1 MIYLVRHGQAAASWG
16 EHPDPGLS
24 DLGRTQA
31 THAAEILND
40 KAIEHVYTSPMAR
53 CQETAAAFV
62 LASNLQA
69 VIEPRVTEIPTPSD
83 VTDRVPWLRA
93 LMGGEWASAPQ
104 LVTDWRDALIKA
116 VSELPAQ
123 SVVFTHFVAIN
134 AIVGALENTA
144 AVTVFRPNYCS
155 ITRLENRDGDLSLV
169 ARGESLETKVL

>member
-31 THAAEILND
+31 KHAAEILND
-40 KAIEHVYTSPMAR
+40 KAIEHVYTRPMAR

-93 LMGGEWASAPQ
+93 
-104 LVTDWRDALIKA
+104 
-116 VSELPAQ
+116 
-123 SVVFTHFVAIN
+123 
-134 AIVGALENTA
+134 
-144 AVTVFRPNYCS
+144 
-155 ITRLENRDGDLSLV
+155 
-169 ARGESLETKVL
+169 